1 MHQPGKS
8 TWVSRLHSS
17 WHQHCRTLH
26 SSWGQRT
33 MWQAGVWQRT
43 HSHLQPPTRTENTSY
58 CWPHQSNG
66 NKQEQSQLQWSA
78 IKVLQKTI
86 FLIQSLYI
94 TNSGKMACTPA
105 TRDICADN
113 TFNITLMTKLT
124 KKSNVIWVFGLTNTW
139 CARHMRSRS
148 CLCKNLATTSDPNVK
163 ETPRSFSPQPMVSL
177 SGSDHKR
184 SHRRPW
190 SGTSVG
196 RMIRRICSMD
206 CKSGLRPAEH
216 RQSG

>member
-124 KKSNVIWVFGLTNTW
+124 KKIQCDMGLWFNKYLMCSAYEVKIVFMQELGYNFWSKCEGNSTVVLSPAHGFFVGIRPQEITQETLVRHVCRAHDPANLLHGL
-139 CARHMRSRS
+139 
-148 CLCKNLATTSDPNVK
+148 
-163 ETPRSFSPQPMVSL
+163 
-177 SGSDHKR
+177 
-184 SHRRPW
+184 
-190 SGTSVG
+190 
-196 RMIRRICSMD
+196 
-206 CKSGLRPAEH
+206 
-216 RQSG
+216 